1 MRRLAFLASWLLVA
15 SLAAESAWGQS
26 TRFVGAW
33 ALDAGAN
40 RQRTIVISQDGEAL
54 RARFGSSEPEP
65 RLGLAEA
72 TLAADGTLTIKSK
85 AGTLVVLN
93 LTDDNTMSGRFVPSS
108 GRESAARATRM
119 PAEATAALA
128 APRSASRSATA
139 APAPPPADAVVF
151 LAKTDVEALADGKKW
166 KLHRFSD
173 GHDIV
178 WDLRSGGRL
187 FGRNLTQN
195 TGDTGNW
202 SVSDKGELCVK
213 WRGNSNDSC
222 LAVAREGEAY
232 KTYNST
238 QPAKP
243 FHTLSIE

>member
-1 MRRLAFLASWLLVA
+1 MRRLAFLASSLLVA
-15 SLAAESAWGQS
+15 SLAAEGAWGQS
-26 TRFVGAW
+26 AQFVGAW

-40 RQRTIVISQDGEAL
+40 RQRTILISQDGEGL
-54 RARFGSSEPEP
+54 RARFGTSEPEP
-65 RLGLAEA
+65 RLGPAEA
-72 TLAADGTLTIKSK
+72 TLAVDGTLTIKTK

-128 APRSASRSATA
+128 TPRSAGLSATA
-139 APAPPPADAVVF
+139 APPLADAVVF
-151 LAKTDVEALADGKKW
+151 LAKTDVEALANGKKW

-173 GHDIV
+173 GHDII

-232 KTYNST
+232 KTYNAS